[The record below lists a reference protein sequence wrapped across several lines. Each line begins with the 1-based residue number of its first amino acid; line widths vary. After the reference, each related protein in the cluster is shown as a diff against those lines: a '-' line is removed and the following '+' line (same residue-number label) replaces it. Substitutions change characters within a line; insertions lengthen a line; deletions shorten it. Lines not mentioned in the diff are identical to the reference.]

1 MGGGET
7 GTRGSDRCLSAPEHH
22 LRIGALGAGTDITTS
37 ITTSIPERLA
47 LHPSPRAELGPE
59 WPRADFVNVT
69 EQPSWEREHL
79 AQAPP
84 HSPLLVLRMSGSY

>member
-37 ITTSIPERLA
+37 IPERLA

-59 WPRADFVNVT
+59 RPRAEFVNVT
-69 EQPSWEREHL
+69 EQPSREREYL